1 MTFFGSVWLIAIAW
15 CFLQGEVTLGNLILG
30 GLLGIGV
37 LSISLSFNKMNGS
50 LYQLKAVV
58 RLIFFIIREL
68 IVSSLRIAWD
78 ILTPTVYA
86 RPRIVR
92 IPIGDLNDVAITLL
106 ANAVSLTP
114 GSLALEVKDDH
125 QFLYVHLMYAEDR
138 DSAVREIYF
147 DLGNRVR
154 AVCGITELEP

>member
-15 CFLQGEVTLGNLILG
+15 CFLQGGITLGNLILG
-30 GLLGIGV
+30 GLLGTGV
-37 LSISLSFNKMNGS
+37 LSISLSFNTMGRS
-50 LYQLKAVV
+50 LFQLKAVV
-58 RLIFFIIREL
+58 RLVFFILKEL
-68 IVSSLRIAWD
+68 VISSLRITWD

-92 IPIGDLNDVAITLL
+92 VPIDDLNEVAITLL
-106 ANAVSLTP
+106 ANAISLTP
-114 GSLALEVKDDH
+114 GSLSLEVKDDR

-147 DLGNRVR
+147 NLGNRVR
-154 AVCGITELEP
+154 AVCGITELKS

>member
-1 MTFFGSVWLIAIAW
+1 MS
-15 CFLQGEVTLGNLILG
+15 
-30 GLLGIGV
+30 
-37 LSISLSFNKMNGS
+37 GS

>member
-15 CFLQGEVTLGNLILG
+15 CFLHGEVTLGNLLLGSILG
-30 GLLGIGV
+30 WSV
-37 LSISLSFNKMNGS
+37 LSISLSFNKMSGS
-50 LYQLKAVV
+50 LNQLIAVV
-58 RLIFFIIREL
+58 RLVIFIIVEL
-68 IVSSLRIAWD
+68 VLSSFRVAWD

-92 IPIGDLNDVAITLL
+92 VPIGDLDDVAITLL
-106 ANAVSLTP
+106 ANAISLTP
-114 GSLALEVKDDH
+114 GSLALEVKEDY

-138 DSAVREIYF
+138 DAAVKEIYF

-154 AVCGITELEP
+154 AACGITELES